1 MKRTVRENRPF
12 CFLNYIPP
20 LVRAVEFLLTITHNG
35 RISCA
40 SGVGM
45 PYGFKSR
52 LPTNAVQLGSLIEV
66 VVSER
71 KVRFLFLYCW
81 QANNLAAR
89 KDEQL

>member
-1 MKRTVRENRPF
+1 MKRTVRENRLF

-52 LPTNAVQLGSLIEV
+52 LPTNAVQPGSLIEV
-66 VVSER
+66 VV
-71 KVRFLFLYCW
+71 
-81 QANNLAAR
+81 AAISLTVAL
-89 KDEQL
+89 DVGSIPAAIT